1 MNRPYAPQVGGNHYD
16 KYKIE
21 PIAALKDWLT
31 AEEFRGYLRG
41 CALKYQV
48 RYRDKGGVE
57 DLRKAQ
63 WFLKELELFER
74 EFAELLEVQGA

>member
-1 MNRPYAPQVGGNHYD
+1 MSKSYPAQVGGTHYD
-16 KYKIE
+16 KYQIE

-48 RYRDKGGVE
+48 RYRDKGGIE
-57 DLRKAQ
+57 DLKKAQ
-63 WFLKELELFER
+63 WFLRELEQFER
-74 EFAELLEVQGA
+74 EFAEVLEVKHA

>member
-1 MNRPYAPQVGGNHYD
+1 MSKTYPAQVGGTHYD

-31 AEEFRGYLRG
+31 TEEFRGYLRG

-48 RYRDKGGVE
+48 RYRDKGGIE
-57 DLRKAQ
+57 DLKKAQ
-63 WFLKELELFER
+63 WFLKELEMFER
-74 EFAELLEVQGA
+74 EFAEVLEVQNA